1 MNSTIKKLIR
11 KLKMYNNKKNMVH
24 SVEPLSLSLSIFI
37 IHIFTSDPS
46 LSIWQKKEKTHHYL
60 CPFPHMDF

>member
-11 KLKMYNNKKNMVH
+11 KLKMYKKKKKH
-24 SVEPLSLSLSIFI
+24 GSQCRTSLSLSIFI